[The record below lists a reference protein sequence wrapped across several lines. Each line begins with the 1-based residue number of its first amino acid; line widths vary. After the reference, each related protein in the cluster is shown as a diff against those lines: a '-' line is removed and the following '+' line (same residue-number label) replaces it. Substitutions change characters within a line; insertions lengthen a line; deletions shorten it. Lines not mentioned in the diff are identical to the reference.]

1 MVRARCRLFLFFSS
15 PEAGPRGQRRDAMG
29 YISWPQ
35 SAVPAA
41 LGPIASW
48 RAFTGRSAAVA
59 IISPLLSNQHSA
71 LSRSKNLATE
81 IRLAHLGVRAWT
93 VWTAWSG
100 FFSFPVSVSRSPLS
114 IPLMSPP
121 QRCSAGPQS
130 LPRVRRGA
138 DRGGGLWPN
147 VTYFVEKVGASA
159 KRNAHAGRIVHPRT
173 LGYAQ
178 MAAAD
183 RAEMH

>member
-1 MVRARCRLFLFFSS
+1 MDGLDGLV
-15 PEAGPRGQRRDAMG
+15 
-29 YISWPQ
+29 
-35 SAVPAA
+35 
-41 LGPIASW
+41 
-48 RAFTGRSAAVA
+48 
-59 IISPLLSNQHSA
+59 
-71 LSRSKNLATE
+71 
-81 IRLAHLGVRAWT
+81 
-93 VWTAWSG
+93 G
-100 FFSFPVSVSRSPLS
+100 FFFVSRFPFPVSRSSLSTPLV
-114 IPLMSPP
+114 SPP

-147 VTYFVEKVGASA
+147 VTYFAEKVGASA

-183 RAEMH
+183 RAEMHRFFAPRLGKMAIAHAVSGAGLRMTGVRVRRVVNYPGYGAGLFLLPTHDSGSRQAKLARRPPPSRG